1 VNDTRSA
8 PRSSSQATSRSASAP
23 SPPAAPRV
31 EASDALHRRAAEL
44 FPGGVNSPVRAF
56 KGVGGTPRYITRAR
70 GAHLID
76 ADGNELLDYVLGWG
90 PLLLGHAH
98 PAVTRAVEK
107 QAREGALYGATTPL
121 EIDLAERVRRF
132 YPAAERIRFVS
143 TGTEATMTAL
153 RVARAATGR
162 SLYVKLDGCYHGHA
176 DPFLIRAGSGSATLG
191 IPDSP
196 GVPESTTADAR
207 IGSYNDLPS
216 IAAHFVREGSKI
228 AALIV
233 EPVVGNYGVIP
244 PAPGFLEGLRD
255 LCDRNGA
262 VLIFDEVMCGFR
274 AAPGGA
280 TERYGVTPDLLA
292 LGKVIGGGLPVAAFA
307 GRSDLMKRVAPEG
320 PVYQAGTY
328 SGNPLAMAA
337 GSATL
342 EALESDPGIF
352 RRAEARSTLLA
363 SGLREI
369 LKRRGIAGSVNSVG
383 SMWTVF
389 FGPREV
395 ATMADV
401 KKADRER
408 YARFFHG
415 MLDRGIYLPPSQFE
429 AAFLSDAHTDADIDR
444 TLEAAD
450 EAMEAL

>member
-1 VNDTRSA
+1 MKNARAV
-8 PRSSSQATSRSASAP
+8 PRSTSRSAS
-23 SPPAAPRV
+23 PPAPP
-31 EASDALHRRAAEL
+31 ASPSTKASEALHRRAADL

-56 KGVGGTPRYITRAR
+56 KAVGGTPRYIASAR
-70 GAHLID
+70 GAFLID

-90 PLLLGHAH
+90 ALLLGHAH

-107 QAREGALYGATTPL
+107 QAREGTLYGATTSL

-132 YPAAERIRFVS
+132 YPVAERVRFVS

-153 RVARAATGR
+153 RIARAATGR

-191 IPDSP
+191 VPDSP
-196 GVPESTTADAR
+196 GVPDSTTADAR
-207 IGSYNDLPS
+207 IGAYNDLPS
-216 IAAHFVREGSKI
+216 IASHFVREGSKI

-262 VLIFDEVMCGFR
+262 ILIFDEVMCGFR

-280 TERYGVTPDLLA
+280 SDRYGVKPDLLA

-307 GRSDLMKRVAPEG
+307 GRAELMKRVAPEG

-337 GSATL
+337 GSAAL
-342 EALESDPGIF
+342 QALETDPGIF
-352 RRAEARSTLLA
+352 RRAEARATLLA

-369 LKRRGIAGSVNSVG
+369 LSRRRIAGCVNSVG
-383 SMWTVF
+383 SMWTIF
-389 FGPREV
+389 FGPRQV
-395 ATMADV
+395 ATMSDV
-401 KKADRER
+401 KNADRER
-408 YARFFHG
+408 YGRFFHG
-415 MLDRGIYLPPSQFE
+415 MLDRGIYLPPSQLE

-450 EAMEAL
+450 EALEAVS

>member
-1 VNDTRSA
+1 MKDVRTLPKTA
-8 PRSSSQATSRSASAP
+8 ASE
-23 SPPAAPRV
+23 S
-31 EASDALHRRAAEL
+31 LHRRAQEL

-56 KGVGGTPRYITRAR
+56 LAVGGSPRYIVSAR
-70 GAHLID
+70 GAMMTD

-98 PAVTRAVEK
+98 PAVTRAIEA
-107 QAREGALYGATTPL
+107 QAKLGSLYGATTAL
-121 EIDLAERVRRF
+121 EISLAERVRRF

-153 RVARAATGR
+153 RIARAATGR

-191 IPDSP
+191 VPDSP

-207 IGSYNDLPS
+207 IGGFNDLAS
-216 IAAHFVREGSKI
+216 ITAHFERDGARI

-244 PAPGFLEGLRD
+244 PAAGFLEGIRA
-255 LCDRNGA
+255 LCDRHGA
-262 VLIFDEVMCGFR
+262 ILIFDEVMSGFR

-280 TERYGVTPDLLA
+280 AGRYGVRPDLIT

-307 GRSDLMKRVAPEG
+307 GRADLMKRVAPEG

-337 GSATL
+337 GAA
-342 EALESDPGIF
+342 ALQVLDEDPGIF
-352 RRAEARSTLLA
+352 RRAEARATLLA
-363 SGLREI
+363 SGLKEI
-369 LKRRGIAGSVNSVG
+369 LERRGLAGTVNSVG

-389 FGPREV
+389 FGPRRV
-395 ATMADV
+395 ATMSDV
-401 KKADRER
+401 RAADRER
-408 YARFFHG
+408 YARFFRG
-415 MLDRGIYLPPSQFE
+415 MLDRGVYLPPSQFE
-429 AAFLSDAHTDADIDR
+429 SAFLSDAHTDADIDR

-450 EAMEAL
+450 EAMEGLA